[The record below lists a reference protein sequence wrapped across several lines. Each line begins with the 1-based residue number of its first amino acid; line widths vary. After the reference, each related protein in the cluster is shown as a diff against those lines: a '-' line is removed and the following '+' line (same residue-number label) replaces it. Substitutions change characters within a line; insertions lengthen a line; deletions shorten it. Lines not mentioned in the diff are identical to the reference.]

1 MLLITA
7 CTAEKFQKVRLPDL
21 EVPEEWKDAQQLPVR
36 GATDGVQPM
45 TGIVFWTDNDKVA
58 TDCIQLEYS
67 YMRYCDVC
75 SQKDVYDW
83 SAVEALLDE
92 VAARKHQAILRF
104 YYTYVGQECTVPD
117 YIKALPEY
125 EETVGRSEGERTC
138 FPDWRC
144 EELRRFHLEF
154 YRRFAERYDHD
165 PRLAFLE
172 TGFGLW
178 AEYHIYDG
186 PYIPGRTFPSKEF
199 QAEWVGKMDE
209 WFTDLPWC
217 ISIDAADYG
226 PFAEDTELLK
236 HCFGNFD
243 DSFMCREHD
252 RENAVNWR
260 FFGTERYKSAPLG
273 GEFSY
278 YTAYDQKH
286 CLDEKGL
293 HGRLFEEQADRFHLT
308 FIIGNDQPRYQ
319 KMSRIRSA
327 GTATGYRFRIRQF
340 RIKEGVGAAVLI
352 ENAGVAPI
360 YRDAFLAVDGTPSDF
375 NLRTLMP
382 ARQVWLE
389 IPLPSVTD
397 ASTLSISCPHLVPG
411 QEIGFIL

>member
-7 CTAEKFQKVRLPDL
+7 CTAEKFQKERLPDL
-21 EVPEEWKDAQQLPVR
+21 EVPEEWKDAQQIPVR

-92 VAARKHQAILRF
+92 VAARKHQAILRV

-144 EELRRFHLEF
+144 GELRRFHLEF

-199 QAEWVGKMDE
+199 QKEWLQKMSQ

-226 PFAEDTELLK
+226 PFEETPGLLDLR
-236 HCFGNFD
+236 FGNFD
-243 DSFMCREHD
+243 DSFMCKEHD
-252 RENAVNWR
+252 KENAVNWR

-278 YTAYDQKH
+278 YTSYDQRH

-308 FIIGNDQPRYQ
+308 FIIGNDQPQYQ
-319 KMSRIRSA
+319 KLSRIRSA
-327 GTATGYRFRIRQF
+327 GTATGYRFRIRQI

-352 ENAGVAPI
+352 ENAGAAPI
-360 YRDAFLAVDGTPSDF
+360 YRDAFLAVDGVRSDF
-375 NLRTLMP
+375 NLRALMP
-382 ARQVWLE
+382 DQQVWLE
-389 IPLPSVTD
+389 IPLPSVSET
-397 ASTLSISCPHLVPG
+397 STLSIVCDHLVPG
-411 QEIGFIL
+411 QEIGFIE